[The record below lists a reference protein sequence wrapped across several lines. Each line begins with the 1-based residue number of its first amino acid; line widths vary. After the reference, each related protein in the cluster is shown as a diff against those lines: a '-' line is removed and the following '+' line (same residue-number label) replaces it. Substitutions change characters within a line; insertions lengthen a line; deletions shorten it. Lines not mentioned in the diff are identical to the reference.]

1 MTEWLYIAEVENE
14 AGKVVHYKTMV
25 CMQKVLPVGMTLQSL
40 QTVGARQLL
49 KKTIWLFS
57 TNSSTSVSHRSC
69 LSPKKS
75 VRLAERKQTAWCANL
90 VFMTET
96 SRLL

>member
-1 MTEWLYIAEVENE
+1 
-14 AGKVVHYKTMV
+14 
-25 CMQKVLPVGMTLQSL
+25 
-40 QTVGARQLL
+40 
-49 KKTIWLFS
+49 
-57 TNSSTSVSHRSC
+57 